1 MSSDDKLLSAAADVP
16 IKLTVVLG
24 KARMSLNELLHTQTG
39 SVIELDKAAGD
50 DVDIYAG
57 EVLIARGQLMSDGR
71 SLGVQISEIVNER
84 DCGDAD

>member
-1 MSSDDKLLSAAADVP
+1 MNSDDKLWAAAANVP

-24 KARMSLNELLHTQTG
+24 KTRMSLNELLHTQTG
-39 SVIELDKAAGD
+39 SVIELDKAVGE

-57 EVLIARGQLMSDGR
+57 EVLIARGQLMADGPI
-71 SLGVQISEIVNER
+71 LGVQITEIVNEQ